1 MSEIAEASSGLDT
14 PVALTPEALTGLLRL
29 TAPEGPVT
37 MKGFATDVRYWSKPG
52 DNKVARIYGRLVM
65 GDSSIRFELQPHAD
79 VQEGT
84 PVVLHGALRI
94 KPAEAYR
101 TTHEVL
107 LVGDAVGRWLPHT
120 PAVQEETLAPLVR
133 LQPRLSLE
141 EAIDRH
147 GLGAMAFLATG
158 TAWGDLTTAASAV
171 PAIARCRHVET
182 NFMQPE
188 RFVEDML
195 ELCRDPG
202 IKMLVIARGGG
213 AGLELIGDAHSV
225 TAALL
230 ASERAFYTA
239 LGHERNTLLLD
250 KHADQPFPTPSILG
264 QQLAAAVKA
273 IEDRRALAERLRTLG
288 EQVGKLTQERDQ
300 LQARLEAK
308 QQPDSGPREVRE
320 PGNQYGGSR
329 TTTPAPSPSRQ
340 TALTNNRYAL
350 MGIVLL
356 IVFLLGRCSS

>member
-1 MSEIAEASSGLDT
+1 MNEIVEASNDLDSQA
-14 PVALTPEALTGLLRL
+14 ALTPDALTGLLRL
-29 TAPEGPVT
+29 AAPEGAVT
-37 MKGFATDVRYWSKPG
+37 VKGFATDVRYWSKPG
-52 DNKVARIYGRLVM
+52 DNKVTRVYGRLAL
-65 GDSSIRFELQPHAD
+65 GESSIRFELQPHAD
-79 VQEGT
+79 VQENM
-84 PVVLHGALRI
+84 PVLLHGALRI

-107 LVGDAVGRWLPHT
+107 LVGDVIGRWLPHT
-120 PAVQEETLAPLVR
+120 PVAQEEALAPLVR

-141 EAIDRH
+141 QAIDRH
-147 GLGAMAFLATG
+147 GLEAIAFLATG

-188 RFVEDML
+188 RFIEDVI
-195 ELCRDPG
+195 EVCRDPG
-202 IKMLVIARGGG
+202 IKILMIARGGG

-264 QQLAAAVKA
+264 QQLAAAVRA
-273 IEDRRALAERLRTLG
+273 TQERRALAERLRAMNEQIRELTL
-288 EQVGKLTQERDQ
+288 ERDG
-300 LQARLEAK
+300 LKASLNAV
-308 QQPDSGPREVRE
+308 QQRDLGPSAVHEQGSVYQVSSTSE
-320 PGNQYGGSR
+320 PTR
-329 TTTPAPSPSRQ
+329 SPSRQ
-340 TALTNNRYAL
+340 ASPSNYRYTLLGLTL
-350 MGIVLL
+350 F
-356 IVFLLGRCSS
+356 IVFLLGRCSG